1 MANLTITAANVGVGD
16 GTFLQLIDVG
26 EAVTIVQPVYLSA
39 DGKWYKANANSRDAA
54 AARGVTFGK
63 AAANGKCYVLVFGEI
78 KLGAILTAGV
88 QYAVSATSGLIC
100 PVGDLVAGKW
110 QRILGV
116 AKDTETLVVDPVET
130 IVEL

>member
-1 MANLTITAANVGVGD
+1 MANLTITAANVGIGD
-16 GTFLQLIDVG
+16 NTFLQQIVVG
-26 EAVTIVQPVYLSA
+26 EAVTIVQPVYLSS

-54 AARGVTFGK
+54 AARGLTFCK
-63 AAANGKCYVLVFGEI
+63 AAANGKCYVLIVGEI
-78 KLGAILTAGV
+78 SLGAILTKGV

-100 PVGDLVAGKW
+100 PVGDLGSGKF

-116 AKDTETLVVDPVET
+116 AKDTEILSVSPVET